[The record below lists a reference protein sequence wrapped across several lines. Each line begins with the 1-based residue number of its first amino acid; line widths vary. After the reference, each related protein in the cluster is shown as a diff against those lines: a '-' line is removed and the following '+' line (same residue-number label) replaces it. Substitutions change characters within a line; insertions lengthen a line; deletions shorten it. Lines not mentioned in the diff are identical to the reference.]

1 MRRSEQSGFTLIE
14 FAIVMLIISLMITLT
29 AKGNELLNNTTVK
42 MLTFDFHNIQ
52 LAINGYRDEFHALP
66 GDDRRASA
74 HLPDTGAPVTNGNG
88 NSIIGGNWN
97 STSGE
102 SFNLW
107 QHVRLAGLMQG
118 STDTNSNGYIPRNAS
133 GGALGVSGIA
143 TSPIPGL
150 KGEYVI
156 CSDHIPGRLVK
167 QLDLAMDD
175 GDTASGSMR
184 VSASTT
190 GGAAVHTNDIID
202 GDSYL
207 VCLGD

>member
-42 MLTFDFHNIQ
+42 MLAFDFHNIQ
-52 LAINGYRDEFHALP
+52 LAINSYQDEFHALP
-66 GDDRRASA
+66 GDDRKASA
-74 HLPDTGAPVTNGNG
+74 HLPDSGVSINNGNG
-88 NSIIGGNWN
+88 DSIIGGSWN
-97 STSGE
+97 STAGE
-102 SFNLW
+102 SFDLW

-118 STDTNSNGYIPRNAS
+118 STDEGSHNYIPHNAS
-133 GGALGVSGIA
+133 GGALGVSSSSA
-143 TSPIPGL
+143 SPIPGL

-175 GDTASGSMR
+175 GDTAFGSMR

-202 GDSYL
+202 GGSYL